1 MHAGNACST
10 TRQSR
15 EALDPAVGAPRR
27 ATVGAHAGNDLVG
40 VAGTCYKAENRTTTE
55 RTNAPHSELPMASN
69 TNFDSSGAKMS
80 VYVARLPPSLLPPL

>member
-27 ATVGAHAGNDLVG
+27 ATVGTHAGNACSTTRQSREALNPAVG
-40 VAGTCYKAENRTTTE
+40 APRRATVGEGRARWECVQHHAAE
-55 RTNAPHSELPMASN
+55 P
-69 TNFDSSGAKMS
+69 
-80 VYVARLPPSLLPPL
+80 